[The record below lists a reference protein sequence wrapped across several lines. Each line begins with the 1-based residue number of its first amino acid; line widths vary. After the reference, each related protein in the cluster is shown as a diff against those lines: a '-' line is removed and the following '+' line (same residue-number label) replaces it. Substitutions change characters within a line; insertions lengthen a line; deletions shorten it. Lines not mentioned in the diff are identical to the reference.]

1 MPRDKNITTGFP
13 KNNVNKEPA
22 VVPLVDGVEARL
34 GQVGG
39 PDEGHGPAREACQP
53 TRLRLHLVVQPCT
66 VKDMLKTVTKTG
78 NHCTFRLVN

>member
-13 KNNVNKEPA
+13 KNNVNKVPA